1 MGRRGTL
8 LLIAGA
14 LLAGGAAA
22 VVAQGQFDKVEIQP
36 EKLAANVWVLYGAGG
51 NIGVC
56 TGDDGVVLVDDQFA
70 PLAPKI
76 QAAVKRLSDRPLRWV
91 INTHWHGD
99 HVGGNEAMAD
109 AGATIVADDAVRR
122 RMIAGQHSEFFH
134 RDTPPAPAKALP
146 VVTFSDSATLHV
158 NGDDVLAFHV
168 APAHTDGD
176 VIVWFR
182 HANVVHMGDTFFNGG
197 YPIVDLESGGSVDGM
212 IAACDRVLPLLG
224 PDTKVVPGH
233 GQAGDRESLR
243 AYRGMLAGVRA
254 NVAKLVDAGRSEDEA
269 VAAKPTADWD
279 AQWGRKFLQPDVFT
293 RLVYTD
299 LSARRR
305 H

>member
-1 MGRRGTL
+1 M
-8 LLIAGA
+8 
-14 LLAGGAAA
+14 AA
-22 VVAQGQFDKVEIQP
+22 
-36 EKLAANVWVLYGAGG
+36 
-51 NIGVC
+51 
-56 TGDDGVVLVDDQFA
+56 
-70 PLAPKI
+70 
-76 QAAVKRLSDRPLRWV
+76 
-91 INTHWHGD
+91 
-99 HVGGNEAMAD
+99 
-109 AGATIVADDAVRR
+109 AGATVVADDAVRR

-224 PDTKVVPGH
+224 PDT
-233 GQAGDRESLR
+233 
-243 AYRGMLAGVRA
+243 
-254 NVAKLVDAGRSEDEA
+254 
-269 VAAKPTADWD
+269 
-279 AQWGRKFLQPDVFT
+279 
-293 RLVYTD
+293 
-299 LSARRR
+299 
-305 H
+305 